1 MQKSYKRILK
11 NQMNNNRK
19 KYTLAL
25 KIRDSFSLW
34 IEAQPVY
41 IGCNFPEPPMQKICM
56 ILLKKAGIV
65 FKRMKIGGT

>member
-1 MQKSYKRILK
+1 MGGVHPVQKSYKRILK

-25 KIRDSFSLW
+25 KIRDSFSLC

-41 IGCNFPEPPMQKICM
+41 IGCNFPEPPMQKIT
-56 ILLKKAGIV
+56 LYS
-65 FKRMKIGGT
+65 